1 MIGAAA
7 PASVAMCVDAV
18 RAIAARVP
26 TKSHARGRSF
36 GLASSSSA
44 TTVGS
49 AIGSACKHRI
59 QTLDETPRHQI

>member
-7 PASVAMCVDAV
+7 ASVAGVNAV
-18 RAIAARVP
+18 RAIAARIP

-36 GLASSSSA
+36 GLAASSSA